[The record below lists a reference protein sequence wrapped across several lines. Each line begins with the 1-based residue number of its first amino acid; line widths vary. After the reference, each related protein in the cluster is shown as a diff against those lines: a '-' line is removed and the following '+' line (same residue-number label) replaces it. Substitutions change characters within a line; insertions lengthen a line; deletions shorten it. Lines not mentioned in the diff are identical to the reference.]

1 MSIKK
6 TFLKYLS
13 FHNSKFLKFIMSVF
27 LFFNIM
33 ENNKYITNEIK
44 VNKQTNSNFNNYEIN
59 YNKCIKCNTKISN
72 NKSTYYAFD
81 HMWCYEC
88 WCKIKI

>member
-6 TFLKYLS
+6 TFFKYLS
-13 FHNSKFLKFIMSVF
+13 FDNSNFSKFIMSIY

-33 ENNKYITNEIK
+33 EDNQFIPNEIK

-59 YNKCIKCNTKISN
+59 YNKCIKCNTKIYN

-81 HMWCYEC
+81 HIWCYKC